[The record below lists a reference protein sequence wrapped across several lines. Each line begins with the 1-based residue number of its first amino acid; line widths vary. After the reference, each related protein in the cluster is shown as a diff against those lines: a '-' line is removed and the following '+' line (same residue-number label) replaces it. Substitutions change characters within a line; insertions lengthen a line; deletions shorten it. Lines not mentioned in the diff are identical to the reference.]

1 MTEQPDGEELLEAL
15 LPIRG
20 QLPADP
26 EGLLSKIWSNLKEK
40 ISEEKHPRVI
50 GIMAQDRFLQ
60 ESLLE

>member
-50 GIMAQDRFLQ
+50 GIMLQ
-60 ESLLE
+60 N